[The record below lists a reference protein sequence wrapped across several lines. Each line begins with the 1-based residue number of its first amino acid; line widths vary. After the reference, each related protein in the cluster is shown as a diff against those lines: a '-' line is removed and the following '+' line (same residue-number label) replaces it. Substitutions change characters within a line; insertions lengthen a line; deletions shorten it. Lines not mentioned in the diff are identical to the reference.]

1 MHLYSSRWK
10 RGFDILLVIQVAKAY
25 FALLECLCHSHISF
39 ILSQDTSTFTHIVQ
53 SIEAGLK
60 SLEVCASLGF
70 PWCDCASDLK
80 YFDFYQVSVS
90 SQCASAIDN
99 LVAYHFT
106 HSVSATPDTPPP
118 QAAQALAHHMA
129 ERPNLFPDILK
140 LLFEIVLFE
149 DCANQWSL
157 SRPMLRLILVNEQ
170 IFNDL
175 KQQIVSTQPVDRQQ
189 VKDLMVWYLV
199 LLMPVAYCD
208 DICIWTSHI
217 VVLFSW
223 LSA

>member
-1 MHLYSSRWK
+1 MALSVPLS
-10 RGFDILLVIQVAKAY
+10 DILAYRKVAKAY

-60 SLEVCASLGF
+60 SLEV
-70 PWCDCASDLK
+70 
-80 YFDFYQVSVS
+80 SVS

-106 HSVSATPDTPPP
+106 HTVSATPDTPPP
-118 QAAQALAHHMA
+118 PAAQALAHHMA

-157 SRPMLRLILVNEQ
+157 SRPMLSLILVNEQ

-189 VKDLMVWYLV
+189 RLAGCFSKLMTDVSRSIESKNRDKFTQNLTIFRH
-199 LLMPVAYCD
+199 D
-208 DICIWTSHI
+208 FRSK
-217 VVLFSW
+217 
-223 LSA
+223 